1 MLQSSPG
8 SVAEV
13 VEVVRGVAPWQQ
25 IFLVLA
31 VVASVAVL
39 RRLVPGERWGD
50 RLRARFVLGVPWGT
64 LLTVLGVALVYWV
77 LQGGWEYPNSP
88 LVIPFRSW
96 SYFYPLGVLTAG
108 FAHSGVGHITGNLMG
123 TVVFAPVVEYYLGH
137 YPTERGSE
145 SFAALRTNPFV
156 RALAVPAGSVVVGV
170 FTGLFSMG
178 PVIGFSGVV
187 YAYVG
192 FAMVTRP
199 MLAVLALVSERVVDL
214 LYRSLRTPYIT
225 REPGPS
231 FFSPWWAD
239 IAIQGHAIGILAGVA
254 LGVAVLAVREEY
266 PNPLYLWFAALVFG
280 IRQSLWAIYA
290 PLGTS
295 RYALFRAVGVG
306 VVFVGAALV
315 ATAASASNRS
325 LVPRLEGRTVD
336 LPTPDAPVAV
346 VVVALVVIA
355 SFAVPFGFA
364 TVSGELPPDAAT
376 VEVRDYT
383 VTYVENEPN
392 QYVSLVNE
400 YLYGDSQAI
409 RSSGVVVVSERRRIW
424 IEAVSKSRL
433 AFRGWGSVRVGGP
446 GWRQT
451 VYADREGWSLVGN
464 GSVYKVRLREA
475 GERGRLAYASDPR
488 RARPTIDG
496 RNVSIAPVDGGF
508 EAVVSENGSVLG
520 RAPVPGRSNAT
531 TVGGL
536 TLDRT
541 GRDLV
546 ATSNRTRVQVAS
558 KSVPRAQQG

>member
-8 SVAEV
+8 QVAEL
-13 VEVVRGVAPWQQ
+13 VEAVRAVAPWQQ
-25 IFLVLA
+25 LFLLVA
-31 VVASVAVL
+31 VGVSVAVA

-64 LLTVLGVALVYWV
+64 LLTVLGVLLVYWV
-77 LQGGWEYPNSP
+77 VQGGWEHPNSP

-96 SYFYPLGVLTAG
+96 SYFYPLGVLVAG
-108 FAHSGVGHITGNLMG
+108 FAHNGVGHITGNLVG

-145 SFAALRTNPFV
+145 SFSSLRANPFV
-156 RALAVPAGSVVVGV
+156 RLLAVPAGSVAVGV
-170 FTGLFSMG
+170 FTGFFSMG

-199 MLAVLALVSERVVDL
+199 TLAVLALVSERVVDL
-214 LYRSLRTPYIT
+214 LYRGLRNPYIS

-239 IAIQGHAIGILAGVA
+239 IAIQGHAIGILAGVLA
-254 LGVAVLAVREEY
+254 GIAVLAVREEY
-266 PNPLYLWFAALVFG
+266 PNPLALWFAALVLG

-290 PLGTS
+290 PMGAN
-295 RYALFRAVGVG
+295 RFVLFRAVGVG
-306 VVFVGAALV
+306 VIFLSAALI
-315 ATAASASNRS
+315 ATAVSASNRS
-325 LVPRLEGRTVD
+325 LVPRLEGRSVD
-336 LPTPDAPVAV
+336 LPSPDSPV
-346 VVVALVVIA
+346 VVVAVALVVLS

-364 TVSGELPPDAAT
+364 TVSGELPADAAT

-400 YLYGDSQAI
+400 YLYGDTGTI
-409 RSSGVVVVSERRRIW
+409 RSSGVVVLSEERRVW
-424 IEAVSKSRL
+424 IEAISKSRL
-433 AFRGWGSVRVGGP
+433 AFSGGGTVRVGGL
-446 GWRQT
+446 GWRES
-451 VYADREGWSLVGN
+451 VHADREGWSVVGN
-464 GSVYKVRLREA
+464 GSVYKVSLREQ
-475 GERGRLAYASDPR
+475 GGRERLAYASDAR
-488 RARPTIDG
+488 RARPVIDG
-496 RNVSIAPVDGGF
+496 RNVSIAPVEGGF
-508 EAVVSENGSVLG
+508 EAVVSTNGTVLG
-520 RAPVPGRSNAT
+520 RAPVPARSNAT

-536 TLDRT
+536 TLNRT

-546 ATSNRTRVQVAS
+546 AISDRTRVQVAS
-558 KSVPRAQQG
+558 KSVPRARQG